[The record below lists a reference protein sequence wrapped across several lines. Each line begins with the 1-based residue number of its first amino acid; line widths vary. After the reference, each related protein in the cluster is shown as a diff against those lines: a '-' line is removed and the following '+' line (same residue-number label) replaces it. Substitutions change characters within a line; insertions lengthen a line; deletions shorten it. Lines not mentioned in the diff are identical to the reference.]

1 MWVWSLGWEDSLEKE
16 MATHSNIL
24 AWRISWR
31 EEPGGLQ
38 SMGSQSQIWLK
49 QLSTHTYMQKRK
61 KKKPNQTSSSTENH
75 WSSISKTVINFYPLS
90 STAEIEE
97 SSSNVCWKSSLFSS
111 IKCRCISDIW
121 AMIFS
126 LRNLAISAFLFLS
139 ALSLSLE
146 LWNYTSFN

>member
-1 MWVWSLGWEDSLEKE
+1 MYHCDPWRRKWQPTPVFLPGESHGERSLAGYSPW
-16 MATHSNIL
+16 
-24 AWRISWR
+24 
-31 EEPGGLQ
+31 
-38 SMGSQSQIWLK
+38 GSQSQTRLK
-49 QLSTHTYMQKRK
+49 RLSTHTCMQKRK
-61 KKKPNQTSSSTENH
+61 KKPTSPSIENP
-75 WSSISKTVINFYPLS
+75 WSSVSKTVINFYPLS
-90 STAEIEE
+90 STAETEE